1 MLPTTLRTLPARLAA
16 LALSHPIRTLLI
28 VWLALCLPWLIGQ
41 KALPYDAEQEFYPAV
56 AFTVQQL
63 RELEGPW
70 WNPYLFG
77 GYPHFADPQGMTFQ
91 PTVILPML
99 LSPLPSLTWFSAV
112 IVMHVALAG
121 VGAVL
126 LARRYGLQAPAQ
138 LLFALTLMF
147 GGVAASR
154 MQHVPMIVSYA
165 FIPWLWWALHR
176 LAERPAVGRSA
187 LAGLIGGLCALQMT
201 QVTFLIG
208 LAAIAYGMGLFAMQP
223 RARRWTFLAH
233 LAVAGMVAMLISLP
247 QWLATFAW
255 LPFTN
260 RQQITLEQVAA
271 GPLPWDAFGT
281 LLGVDYFGDRYLG
294 SGDLTQ
300 DYMYLGAVPLAVWT
314 MWGGNLSPGHRRL
327 ARGLFAGIVV
337 AIVYA
342 LGTRTPIYAWLYHH
356 LPGVDLFKRPA
367 DSLFLFVPASALLA
381 GLALEA
387 RSRSMPYR
395 ANWLGWLIVAALCVY
410 AVWYAF
416 VVLQWPA
423 ALRGVAA
430 TVLIG
435 GLAVWLLRGRTDLKP
450 QVVLAMLALFV
461 VDMAAHNV
469 RGRYYGSRN
478 ETRKL
483 YRNADWPDAGKSPMA
498 PVLLRLRDQLQDGP
512 VPQRFEPIG
521 LDDLVNG
528 AAVRQLAMTSGY
540 NPMLYLPYLRM
551 AGASPG
557 VIRTPAERPFT
568 QWAPGFDARM
578 FDLLGLRA
586 IVSREPMQGAVHMD
600 GHYWIRRDS
609 VLPRVLTPTLAV
621 LHGGSEPPADAF
633 VVTDFRSHVW
643 LPAVAARASECVGT
657 TQSARVHAVSYKAG
671 AVTIEYSA
679 ETSSWL
685 VLNEIDAPGWWAEV
699 DGRELPLMRANG
711 LFRAVCAPGG
721 SHRLS
726 FRFSPLRMIEAG
738 WRSRWRRHP

>member
-1 MLPTTLRTLPARLAA
+1 MLPTTLRTFPARLGA

-28 VWLALCLPWLIGQ
+28 VWLVLCLPWLIGQ

-63 RELEGPW
+63 RGLEGPW

-112 IVMHVALAG
+112 IVLHVAFAG
-121 VGAVL
+121 IGAVL

-165 FIPWLWWALHR
+165 FIPWLWWSLHR
-176 LAERPAVGRSA
+176 LAERPSAGRSA

-201 QVTFLIG
+201 QVTFLIAV
-208 LAAIAYGMGLFAMQP
+208 AAIAYGIGLLVMQP
-223 RARRWTFLAH
+223 RTRRWAFLAH
-233 LAVAGMVAMLISLP
+233 LALAGVVAMLICLP

-260 RQQITLEQVAA
+260 RQQITLDQVAV
-271 GPLPWDAFGT
+271 GPLSWDAFGT
-281 LLGVDYFGDRYLG
+281 LLGIDYFRDRYLG

-300 DYMYLGAVPLAVWT
+300 DYMYLGAVPLAVWA
-314 MWGGNLSPGHRRL
+314 MWGGNLSPEHRRL
-327 ARGLFAGIVV
+327 ARGLIAGIVI

-342 LGTRTPIYAWLYHH
+342 LGTRTPIYTWLYHY

-381 GLALEA
+381 ALALEA

-395 ANWLGWLIVAALCVY
+395 VNWPGWLMIAALVTY

-416 VVLQWPA
+416 VVLQWPG

-430 TVLIG
+430 TIVIG
-435 GLAVWLLRGRTDLKP
+435 GAAAWLLRGRADLRP
-450 QVVLAMLALFV
+450 QVVLAMLALIAI
-461 VDMAAHNV
+461 DMAAHNV

-483 YRNADWPDAGKSPMA
+483 YRSADWPDAGKSPMA
-498 PVLLRLRDQLQDGP
+498 PVLLRLRDQLQGDGP

-528 AAVRQLAMTSGY
+528 ATVRHLAMTSGY
-540 NPMLYLPYLRM
+540 NPMLYLPYVRL

-557 VIRTPAERPFT
+557 VIRKPSERPFT
-568 QWAPGFDARM
+568 KWAPDFNAGL
-578 FDLLGLRA
+578 FDLLGLRT
-586 IVSREPMQGAVHMD
+586 IVSREPMPGSVHLD
-600 GHYWIRRDS
+600 GYHWVLRDT
-609 VLPRVLTPTLAV
+609 VLPRVLSPTVALP
-621 LHGGSEPPADAF
+621 HGGS
-633 VVTDFRSHVW
+633 
-643 LPAVAARASECVGT
+643 
-657 TQSARVHAVSYKAG
+657 
-671 AVTIEYSA
+671 
-679 ETSSWL
+679 
-685 VLNEIDAPGWWAEV
+685 
-699 DGRELPLMRANG
+699 
-711 LFRAVCAPGG
+711 
-721 SHRLS
+721 
-726 FRFSPLRMIEAG
+726 
-738 WRSRWRRHP
+738 